1 MCEVLSPVGSSQQP
15 ALVSLSFSVS
25 VGSFHVLS
33 ILVVCL
39 CFLLLGKME
48 FDENSLISDSGI

>member
-15 ALVSLSFSVS
+15 AISLSFSVS